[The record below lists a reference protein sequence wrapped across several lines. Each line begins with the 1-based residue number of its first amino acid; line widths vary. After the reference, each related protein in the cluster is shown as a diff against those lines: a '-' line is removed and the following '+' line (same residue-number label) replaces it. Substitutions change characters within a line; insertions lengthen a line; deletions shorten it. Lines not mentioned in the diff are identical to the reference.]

1 MGTEHFTAPTS
12 LYDLFHES
20 ELCLDDILTILQ
32 SLDDYNNSNIL
43 NMAAAAAAA
52 TPRPLV
58 EDKSSSNDKNKKR
71 KNSAKTLS
79 SCTPAWAPMKIQTR
93 IMQSSLKEAPP
104 CSRRPTPKI
113 AVAEMPPKK
122 QFCRYYQR
130 GSCQYGARCKFEHE
144 IEQPS
149 KPNNAFGFGVQA
161 GTHQSS
167 FVQQQSNPFGF
178 GSQSGI
184 NSQSQSSQQ
193 QPNPFGFGSQSGVNS
208 QSQQSRSS
216 QQQPNPFGFGV
227 KGSNPSSKPF
237 ENKWSRSSANH
248 GTAAAASSRQA
259 GRQAPP
265 ATHSCTDPDSCK
277 RQIAEDF
284 EHERPLWKL
293 TCYGHQKCAPCDIIG
308 DVSYEELRMSAY
320 DDAKSGMNHPSIVEK
335 ERHLLNAKLV
345 EFETLLRNPY
355 KGPSSSA
362 TSQSPFPQATPI
374 AFSSMTNSVASP
386 SQSPFPQATPNAF
399 SSTTNNVASHSAWTF
414 GQPALSRS
422 TGSGISATVSSNN
435 AFKQSGMFQNS
446 SQSASAFGTL
456 NSPFGGLSSHS
467 AQTAASPFGTN
478 KPSFPSSFMSA
489 PSSTTPFPS
498 NSIISNST
506 IQIGTNPASHEMVQA
521 VETSSFTN
529 KTQPTDA
536 SVDDKIWLNEKW
548 HPGECKALK
557 HDLPEFAVPRGK

>member
-1 MGTEHFTAPTS
+1 
-12 LYDLFHES
+12 
-20 ELCLDDILTILQ
+20 
-32 SLDDYNNSNIL
+32 
-43 NMAAAAAAA
+43 
-52 TPRPLV
+52 
-58 EDKSSSNDKNKKR
+58 
-71 KNSAKTLS
+71 
-79 SCTPAWAPMKIQTR
+79 
-93 IMQSSLKEAPP
+93 
-104 CSRRPTPKI
+104 
-113 AVAEMPPKK
+113 MPPKK

-149 KPNNAFGFGVQA
+149 KPNNAFGVGVQA

-167 FVQQQSNPFGF
+167 FVQQQSNPFG
-178 GSQSGI
+178 
-184 NSQSQSSQQ
+184 
-193 QPNPFGFGSQSGVNS
+193 GVNS

-320 DDAKSGMNHPSIVEK
+320 DDAKSGMNHPSIKITGYFYTCSERMFEFDIAVYKSLGMFIGDEFYMDPVEK

-374 AFSSMTNSVASP
+374 AFSAMTNSVASP

-399 SSTTNNVASHSAWTF
+399 SSTTNNVASPSAWTF
-414 GQPALSRS
+414 GQASLSRS

-478 KPSFPSSFMSA
+478 SQAS
-489 PSSTTPFPS
+489 
-498 NSIISNST
+498 
-506 IQIGTNPASHEMVQA
+506 PA
-521 VETSSFTN
+521 
-529 KTQPTDA
+529 A
-536 SVDDKIWLNEKW
+536 S
-548 HPGECKALK
+548 
-557 HDLPEFAVPRGK
+557 

>member
-1 MGTEHFTAPTS
+1 
-12 LYDLFHES
+12 
-20 ELCLDDILTILQ
+20 
-32 SLDDYNNSNIL
+32 
-43 NMAAAAAAA
+43 
-52 TPRPLV
+52 
-58 EDKSSSNDKNKKR
+58 
-71 KNSAKTLS
+71 
-79 SCTPAWAPMKIQTR
+79 
-93 IMQSSLKEAPP
+93 
-104 CSRRPTPKI
+104 
-113 AVAEMPPKK
+113 MPPKK

-362 TSQSPFPQATPI
+362 TT
-374 AFSSMTNSVASP
+374 
-386 SQSPFPQATPNAF
+386 TPNAF
-399 SSTTNNVASHSAWTF
+399 SSTTNNVASPSAWTF

-456 NSPFGGLSSHS
+456 NSPFG
-467 AQTAASPFGTN
+467 AASPFGTN

-548 HPGECKALK
+548 HPGEI
-557 HDLPEFAVPRGK
+557 PETPPPARFIF